1 MTNIAL
7 TLPRS
12 AASLAASRTASR
24 CTWSNARATS
34 PISSVES
41 TSIGSTSSAA
51 SVTSPLVIRR
61 TVSGSR
67 TPATSSAPV
76 RSLRS
81 GRVIDRPTAV
91 VKNRA
96 SASTSITAALS
107 MSADLI
113 ALPRCEALWPMIEDM
128 NRCSTECRLD
138 TR

>member
-1 MTNIAL
+1 MAL

-24 CTWSNARATS
+24 CTWSKARATS

-41 TSIGSTSSAA
+41 TSIGSTSSGA
-51 SVTSPLVIRR
+51 STASPSVIRR

-67 TPATSSAPV
+67 TPATSSAPL

-81 GRVIDRPTAV
+81 GPVMDRPTAM

-113 ALPRCEALWPMIEDM
+113 ARSRWPALWPMIEDM